1 MLASLGPTSLVVALL
16 WCEHGLHGVINKQV
30 LAFCM
35 FPLAGMFIIPHQGNQ
50 GPCLFKSVESYVLL
64 GAKQAQGPHA
74 ARVLSQ
80 VTLGLD
86 SVMVCAFQWNSSCR
100 TLIFV
105 MGACPGAWQ
114 GELK

>member
-1 MLASLGPTSLVVALL
+1 
-16 WCEHGLHGVINKQV
+16 
-30 LAFCM
+30 M
-35 FPLAGMFIIPHQGNQ
+35 FP
-50 GPCLFKSVESYVLL
+50 KL

-105 MGACPGAWQ
+105 MWSMSGCVAGGTEIASADFLYLQIFSLLILEKGSPQWGQIHRFFC
-114 GELK
+114 K

>member
-1 MLASLGPTSLVVALL
+1 
-16 WCEHGLHGVINKQV
+16 
-30 LAFCM
+30 M
-35 FPLAGMFIIPHQGNQ
+35 FP
-50 GPCLFKSVESYVLL
+50 KL
-64 GAKQAQGPHA
+64 GAKQAQDPHA

-105 MGACPGAWQ
+105 MWSMSGYVAGGTEIASADFLYLQIFSLLILEKGSPQWGQIHRFFC
-114 GELK
+114 K